1 MSEAYTKNVKLTAGN
16 EVIFLGVTQMKHELK
31 NRLNESPIAQENEGE
46 TKNLALNLNE
56 ITEQFIITAV
66 FDDEVADKLNKANSI
81 NKEIAAERLETIFK
95 SQDLVELK
103 YGSRRD
109 KGFIQQMTITE
120 NAKDD
125 SKHYDVKIRFLKAEK
140 MDTN

>member
-1 MSEAYTKNVKLTAGN
+1 MSEAYTKNVRLTAGN

-31 NRLNESPIAQENEGE
+31 NRLNESPIAQENAGE

-56 ITEQFIITAV
+56 VTEQFIITAV

-103 YGSRRD
+103 YGSRTD
-109 KGFIQQMTITE
+109 NGFIQQMTITE

-125 SKHYDVKIRFLKAEK
+125 NKHYDVKIRFLKAEK

>member
-1 MSEAYTKNVKLTAGN
+1 
-16 EVIFLGVTQMKHELK
+16 MKHEPK
-31 NRLNESPIAQENEGE
+31 NRLNESHIAQENEGE

-103 YGSRRD
+103 YGSRTD

>member
-46 TKNLALNLNE
+46 TMNLALNLNE

-95 SQDLVELK
+95 SQDIVELK
-103 YGSRRD
+103 YGSRTD

>member
-1 MSEAYTKNVKLTAGN
+1 MSEAYTKNVRLTAGN
-16 EVIFLGVTQMKHELK
+16 EVIYLGVTQMKHELK

-81 NKEIAAERLETIFK
+81 NKEIAAERLEVIFK
-95 SQDLVELK
+95 SQDLVELE
-103 YGSRRD
+103 YGSRTD

-125 SKHYDVKIRFLKAEK
+125 NKHYDVKIRFLKAEK

>member
-1 MSEAYTKNVKLTAGN
+1 LLIVRPKGRIAFIAALIPACAAF
-16 EVIFLGVTQMKHELK
+16 IPFLMPAPIL
-31 NRLNESPIAQENEGE
+31 SPIAQENEGE

-103 YGSRRD
+103 YGSRTD